1 MIQGAKYSIWCQE
14 EFNETLK
21 MVNDMAQ
28 TGSSSIMSPVR
39 DTHMLAS
46 ASTSLDDSVTFKK
59 QTFASSFDNSVTSKE
74 HPKSDES
81 QPSET
86 LETDCGE
93 TTVVHPPQTESMRP
107 KQPKKSAESNYKHN
121 DLEILEEAEIKEL
134 CSEIQTLKS
143 RFSIFESS
151 LTNVSTDVLSIN
163 VAVLELQKAMKT
175 DIIKVVKSAVSESL
189 SKLNVNTAP
198 QSENQEV
205 IRLKKVIEDKD
216 CLIKSQQET
225 ISTLNVK
232 IQDNFELHESKVA
245 DIKRNYQLQISS
257 LNSRID
263 NLNKENNITEEK
275 LASCQLENDKLRKD
289 LDLNSTKLNWK
300 DHQISELN
308 DRLETIR
315 LDYEGGPWA
324 STPIRNRAPV
334 PNMSNPATENI
345 NDQQSTVC
353 KDIQNVPSDLQQRE
367 AASMIIMEDLKDTP
381 PPAESRNNLPNHD
394 IVFIHDSIHKHI
406 DYDQLMK
413 NTNKN
418 IKSEFAANLEQFES
432 KLSAMKIKDDG
443 ILISHI
449 GTNNIRHGDSASEVS
464 KKYVNMIQRVTR
476 KGHKVIVSLL
486 SPVRQ
491 KELDKEIT
499 KFNQLITEFLG
510 SNDKVTLCD
519 NKNIRGA
526 NFLEKDGV
534 HINKYDG
541 TRKLAGN
548 LKYTLCTVL
557 GIRRHAEK
565 KRRGYN
571 YYYDQPDSNN
581 IDRMTNIVT
590 AAIRAATQGNRQP
603 FSHRRNG
610 YWY

>member
-1 MIQGAKYSIWCQE
+1 M
-14 EFNETLK
+14 
-21 MVNDMAQ
+21 
-28 TGSSSIMSPVR
+28 
-39 DTHMLAS
+39 
-46 ASTSLDDSVTFKK
+46 
-59 QTFASSFDNSVTSKE
+59 
-74 HPKSDES
+74 
-81 QPSET
+81 
-86 LETDCGE
+86 
-93 TTVVHPPQTESMRP
+93 
-107 KQPKKSAESNYKHN
+107 
-121 DLEILEEAEIKEL
+121 

-353 KDIQNVPSDLQQRE
+353 KTYKMCHLTYNKER
-367 AASMIIMEDLKDTP
+367 
-381 PPAESRNNLPNHD
+381 
-394 IVFIHDSIHKHI
+394 
-406 DYDQLMK
+406 QL
-413 NTNKN
+413 
-418 IKSEFAANLEQFES
+418 
-432 KLSAMKIKDDG
+432 
-443 ILISHI
+443 
-449 GTNNIRHGDSASEVS
+449 V
-464 KKYVNMIQRVTR
+464 
-476 KGHKVIVSLL
+476 
-486 SPVRQ
+486 
-491 KELDKEIT
+491 
-499 KFNQLITEFLG
+499 
-510 SNDKVTLCD
+510 
-519 NKNIRGA
+519 
-526 NFLEKDGV
+526 
-534 HINKYDG
+534 
-541 TRKLAGN
+541 
-548 LKYTLCTVL
+548 
-557 GIRRHAEK
+557 
-565 KRRGYN
+565 
-571 YYYDQPDSNN
+571 
-581 IDRMTNIVT
+581 
-590 AAIRAATQGNRQP
+590 
-603 FSHRRNG
+603 
-610 YWY
+610 